1 MRAQMSTRMN
11 AQINTQGNSVNPLF
25 ALVDVNNFY
34 VSCERVFAPKL
45 EAVPMVVLSNND
57 GCAVA
62 RSAEVKALG
71 VKMGTPWFQI
81 QDLAKKH
88 GIQAYS
94 SNYTLYGDMSNRVV
108 QVLRKFTP
116 NLEVYSIDESFLQ
129 IETVLKQHPDT
140 IVLGQT
146 IKQQVKDT
154 TGLPVCVGIGASKTL
169 AKFANHLAKKHQ
181 QFLGVCDVEAMPKP
195 ELYQWMTETSA
206 SEVWGIGRQLAKK
219 LKALDIHTV
228 FDLLQAS
235 PQAMRQQFGVVMERL
250 CYELRGTSCLKLEEV
265 APAKQQIIASRS
277 FGKLVTKQEELAQSV
292 ATHAARAA
300 EKLRSQ
306 DSVTGAITV
315 FIQTNPFKQNEP
327 QHHQSV
333 TIPLADPSDNTVTLT
348 NAALKGL
355 QQIYRSGF
363 RYKKAGVILNLI
375 ADKPTIQQSLFED
388 IESKGKSVDLMQ
400 AMDAINS
407 RFGNAVIRLAASGT
421 KQEWQMRS
429 NNKSPN
435 YTTQW
440 DELPIAR

>member
-1 MRAQMSTRMN
+1 MSTQPASN
-11 AQINTQGNSVNPLF
+11 ALF

-34 VSCERVFAPKL
+34 VSCERVFQPKL
-45 EAVPMVVLSNND
+45 EEVPMVVLSKTD

-71 VKMGTPWFQI
+71 VKMGTPWFQMEA
-81 QDLAKKH
+81 LARKH

-108 QVLRKFTP
+108 QVLRGFTP

-129 IETVLKQHPDT
+129 IETVLKQYQDT
-140 IVLGQT
+140 IELGQG
-146 IKQQVKDT
+146 IRQKVKDT

-169 AKFANHLAKKHQ
+169 AKLANHLAKKHK
-181 QFLGVCDVEAMPKP
+181 QFSGVCDVNAMSKE
-195 ELYQWMTETSA
+195 ELYQWMSETEVG
-206 SEVWGIGRQLAKK
+206 EVWGVGRQIAKK
-219 LKALDIHTV
+219 LKAQDIHSV

-250 CYELRGTSCLKLEEV
+250 CYELRGTPCLKLEEV

-277 FGKLVTKQEELAQSV
+277 FGKLVTSQAELAQSV

-306 DSVTGAITV
+306 DSVTGALTV
-315 FIQTNPFKQNEP
+315 FIQTNPFKQHEP
-327 QHHQSV
+327 QHHQSI
-333 TIPLADPSDNTVTLT
+333 TIPLTDATDNTLTLT
-348 NAALKGL
+348 NAALAGL
-355 QQIYRSGF
+355 KQIYQPNF

-375 ADKPTIQQSLFED
+375 SDKPTIQQSLFED
-388 IESKGKSVDLMQ
+388 VESKGKSASLMK
-400 AMDAINS
+400 AVDAINT
-407 RFGNAVIRLAASGT
+407 RFGNAVIRSAAAGT
-421 KQEWQMRS
+421 NSTKEVWQMRS

-435 YTTQW
+435 YTTKW
-440 DELPIAR
+440 DELPVAR

>member
-1 MRAQMSTRMN
+1 MSTYSPS
-11 AQINTQGNSVNPLF
+11 NSLF

-34 VSCERVFAPKL
+34 VSCERVFQPKL
-45 EAVPMVVLSNND
+45 EEVPMVVLSNND

-71 VKMGTPWFQI
+71 VKMGTPWFQM

-108 QVLRKFTP
+108 QVLRSFTP
-116 NLEVYSIDESFLQ
+116 HLEVYSIDESFLQ
-129 IETVLKQHPDT
+129 IETVLKPYQDT
-140 IVLGQT
+140 IELGQK

-169 AKFANHLAKKHQ
+169 AKLANHLAKKHK
-181 QFLGVCDVEAMPKP
+181 QFSGVCDVNAMNKE
-195 ELYQWMTETSA
+195 ELYQWMSETEVG
-206 SEVWGIGRQLAKK
+206 EVWGIGRQIAKK
-219 LKALDIHTV
+219 LKAQHIHSV

-250 CYELRGTSCLKLEEV
+250 CYELRGVSCLKLEEV
-265 APAKQQIIASRS
+265 APTKQQIISSRS
-277 FGKLVTKQEELAQSV
+277 FGKLVTSQAELAQSV

-300 EKLRSQ
+300 EKLRNQ
-306 DSVTGAITV
+306 DSVTGALTV
-315 FIQTNPFKQNEP
+315 FIQTNPFKQHEP

-333 TIPLADPSDNTVTLT
+333 TIPLSDATDNTLTLT
-348 NAALKGL
+348 NAALAGL
-355 QQIYRSGF
+355 QQIYQPNF

-375 ADKPTIQQSLFED
+375 SDKPTIQQSLFED
-388 IESKGKSVDLMQ
+388 IESKGKSAHLMK
-400 AMDAINS
+400 AMDQINT
-407 RFGNAVIRLAASGT
+407 RFGNAVVRSAAAGT
-421 KQEWQMRS
+421 NGSKQVWQMRS
-429 NNKSPN
+429 GNKSPN

-440 DELPIAR
+440 DELPVAR